1 MKVSILGLGA
11 YGIALAKTFYKNE
24 NRVYMW
30 SKFEDEVQSVLLKRE
45 NQRLLPNVKIP
56 EEIQI
61 SSNLKECIEKSKI
74 IVIAVPSSSVREVAK
89 ELSSV
94 ISKEQVICIVSKG
107 IESKT
112 NKFMSQVVFEET
124 SSNNICF
131 LSGPSFAKE
140 LVEESEQGFV
150 VASNDDLVNLLV
162 KVSLENENIVISA
175 TKDLIGAQIAASI
188 KNVFAILLGICDGQK
203 LSESTRAAILTC
215 IVNDLR
221 KVIELLGGKEQ
232 TTFSYAG
239 IGDLLLTSMS
249 DKSRNYT
256 LGKYIGEGLNLK
268 EALEKMESKTVEG
281 VVTLKAVHSLL
292 KKKEINIKSI
302 TLIYEMLYG
311 NVKERSILRNIK
323 N

>member
-11 YGIALAKTFYKNE
+11 YGIALAKAFYKND
-24 NRVYMW
+24 NKVYMW
-30 SKFEDEVQSVLLKRE
+30 SKFEDEVQTVLMKRE
-45 NQRLLPNVKIP
+45 NQRLLPGVKIP
-56 EEIQI
+56 DEVQI
-61 SSNLKECIEKSKI
+61 SSNLKECVEKSKI

-89 ELSSV
+89 ALSSV
-94 ISKEQVICIVSKG
+94 ITEEQVICIVSKG

-112 NKFMSQVVFEET
+112 NKLMSQIVFEET
-124 SSNNICF
+124 SSKNICF
-131 LSGPSFAKE
+131 LSGPSFAKD
-140 LVEESEQGFV
+140 LAEESEQGFV
-150 VASNDDLVNLLV
+150 VASNEESANLLV
-162 KVSLENENIVISA
+162 KVSLENEFIVINT
-175 TKDLIGAQIAASI
+175 TKDIIGVQLAASV

-256 LGKYIGEGLNLK
+256 LGKHIGEGLKLK
-268 EALEKMESKTVEG
+268 EALDKMESKTVEG
-281 VVTLKAVHSLL
+281 VLTLKALHGILS
-292 KKKEINIKSI
+292 KKEINIKSI

-311 NVKERSILRNIK
+311 SVKEKNILRNIK